1 MSHYDRDP
9 STGNLIQT
17 AGMRSLN
24 EVKAIMLDICYPVGS
39 IYQSTENVSPATFL
53 GGTWISLSG
62 YMLRG
67 ATSGVRQNNNASDGG
82 SDDAIVVQHDHTFT
96 GSAVNSGNVSS
107 DHSHNPWMEY
117 GANTNGNYPPYN
129 GHSVAG
135 RPGQFGPY
143 GPYTD
148 RMSGITANHVHS
160 VTASGTVGS
169 KGSSGTNKN
178 LPKYKNVYMWERTA

>member
-17 AGMRSLN
+17 AGMRSLD
-24 EVKAIMLDICYPVGS
+24 EIKAIMLDICYPVGS

-67 ATSGVRQNNNASDGG
+67 ATSGVRQATDALDGG
-82 SDDAIVVQHDHTFT
+82 ADTFT
-96 GSAVNSGNVSS
+96 IGTSNMAGHTHGNKSLVGQFQGSDTQFHWNWVSSGIISKISGQHTYMMDRVGNSSGNQAVGFKT
-107 DHSHNPWMEY
+107 DASHTHDNV
-117 GANTNGNYPPYN
+117 G
-129 GHSVAG
+129 
-135 RPGQFGPY
+135 
-143 GPYTD
+143 
-148 RMSGITANHVHS
+148 
-160 VTASGTVGS
+160 SGTAIS
-169 KGSSGTNKN
+169 N

>member
-17 AGMRSLN
+17 AGMRSLD

-67 ATSGVRQNNNASDGG
+67 ATSGVRQNTNALDGG
-82 SDDAIVVQHDHTFT
+82 ADSVTI
-96 GSAVNSGNVSS
+96 SS
-107 DHSHNPWMEY
+107 VASHNHTQNAH
-117 GANTNGNYPPYN
+117 GHGLVNNGNPDQTLAIGPHTSN
-129 GHSVAG
+129 GG
-135 RPGQFGPY
+135 NYRP
-143 GPYTD
+143 
-148 RMSGITANHVHS
+148 
-160 VTASGTVGS
+160 SGTDWGATNSNAGWKHISNTTATNIANGS
-169 KGSSGTNKN
+169 NYTVNT